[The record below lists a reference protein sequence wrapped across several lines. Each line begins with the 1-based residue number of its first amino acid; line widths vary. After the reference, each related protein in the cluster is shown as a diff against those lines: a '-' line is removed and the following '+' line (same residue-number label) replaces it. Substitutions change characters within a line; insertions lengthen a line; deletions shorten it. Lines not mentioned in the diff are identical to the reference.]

1 MAGAGPSR
9 EGGAP
14 TPVRRGGA
22 LAALSRRWGGTLP
35 DRLRRVRAGLGLA
48 AQAGLAAGLAWWIAD
63 PLLHIPQ
70 PVFAPISAVVTL
82 AASVGQRMRRT
93 VELVAGV
100 ALGILTGDLLIG
112 VIGVGAWQL
121 AIMVLLAIL
130 VAAFLG
136 RSPALVVQ
144 AGATA
149 VLIGT
154 LTPLVPNLELPRLA
168 DALVG
173 GGVAL
178 VVTAVLLPLNPLRLI
193 NRSAGPALD
202 LLADQ
207 LDAAA
212 GALRERDAD
221 RARAARDRLRDNKA
235 ELGAFG
241 EAAQGAREAS
251 TMSPV
256 YWSARE
262 GPLGRYAE
270 AVGPIDRAMRNSGVL
285 IRRAVSL
292 IEDGEPVPAALP
304 AAVSLLAGSVR
315 TLRREFARGAAEP
328 DRTRAEVARAVA
340 EAGHAYREGV
350 GFSGA
355 VVVAQVRTAA
365 SDLLVA
371 TALPQEEANRRVRA
385 AFGRLAGPEPGPGRD
400 GPGAG

>member
-9 EGGAP
+9 EGSGATRTRP
-14 TPVRRGGA
+14 GGRIA
-22 LAALSRRWGGTLP
+22 DLSRRWGGALP

-48 AQAGLAAGLAWWIAD
+48 AQAGLAAGLAWWVAD
-63 PLLHIPQ
+63 SLLHIAQ

-82 AASVGQRMRRT
+82 AASVGQRLRRT
-93 VELVAGV
+93 VELVVGV

-112 VIGVGAWQL
+112 AIGVGAWQL
-121 AIMVLLAIL
+121 GVMVLLAIL
-130 VAAFLG
+130 VAAFVG

-154 LTPLVPNLELPRLA
+154 LTPLVSNLELPRFA
-168 DALVG
+168 DALIG
-173 GGVAL
+173 GGAAL

-207 LDAAA
+207 LDATAA
-212 GALRERDAD
+212 ALRERDAV
-221 RARAARDRLRDNKA
+221 RARAARDRLRNNKA

-262 GPLGRYAE
+262 GPLGRYAK
-270 AVGPIDRAMRNSGVL
+270 AVEPVDRAMRNSGTL
-285 IRRAVSL
+285 IRRTITL
-292 IEDGEPVPAALP
+292 IEDGEPIPAALP
-304 AAVSLLAGSVR
+304 AAVSRLAGSVR
-315 TLRREFARGAAEP
+315 MLHREFARGAAEP
-328 DRTRAEVARAVA
+328 TRTREEAERAVA
-340 EAGHAYREGV
+340 DAGHAYRAGV

-371 TALPQEEANRRVRA
+371 TALPQEEANRRVRR
-385 AFGRLAGPEPGPGRD
+385 AFGPLTPPEPDPRRD
-400 GPGAG
+400 GPVAD